1 MNLRMG
7 LESLTQGV
15 MEKAVK
21 LMSDRY
27 TDNEKMGIGLSMA
40 LDVKDGL
47 GAYLEVVD
55 RLDEM
60 NGKLLA
66 QNRELLTELESIQKV
81 QSLNTKCFNGIC
93 DRIDHIDN
101 QLKFISSKKNN

>member
-66 QNRELLTELESIQKV
+66 QNRELMSKLESIQKSEELFM
-81 QSLNTKCFNGIC
+81 QKILNDIESNKAWNEY
-93 DRIDHIDN
+93 
-101 QLKFISSKKNN
+101 KKNKNKNN